1 LYFCWIHS
9 CLQTPFCIKTKAAVA
24 AERQAIYTS
33 AYEEAAEAVS
43 ARMLAEVEAAQSRA
57 AAAEAAVAKAEAEAA
72 LVCGCVGGF
81 LCVWVYV
88 LY

>member
-1 LYFCWIHS
+1 
-9 CLQTPFCIKTKAAVA
+9 
-24 AERQAIYTS
+24 
-33 AYEEAAEAVS
+33 
-43 ARMLAEVEAAQSRA
+43 MLAEVEAAQSRA